1 MAIGINIAIAT
12 VPELFDLS
20 LLLLAEGEPV
30 ASWNTLVCDV
40 VKEEVEDGV
49 VEEVEEVEEDDVV
62 EEVEEDDVVEEV
74 EEVEDDDVEEE
85 VEEEVE

>member
-30 ASWNTLVCDV
+30 VS
-40 VKEEVEDGV
+40 
-49 VEEVEEVEEDDVV
+49 
-62 EEVEEDDVVEEV
+62 
-74 EEVEDDDVEEE
+74 
-85 VEEEVE
+85 